1 VAFRPFQQKP
11 GIFGGHQLAGIPVYS
26 AANQH
31 YLSRPV
37 HILWYPSMQP
47 LHTAEDIAN
56 KNTCLRLGKKTRL
69 FEKTLYL
76 PRMNTTLYILSSLQ
90 NSLFLNEFF

>member
-1 VAFRPFQQKP
+1 VAVRSFQQNP
-11 GIFGGHQLAGIPVYS
+11 GTFGGHQLAGIPVYS

-56 KNTCLRLGKKTRL
+56 KNTRLRLGKKTRL
-69 FEKTLYL
+69 FVKNIVPGKDEY
-76 PRMNTTLYILSSLQ
+76 YFVHII
-90 NSLFLNEFF
+90 EFTK